1 MLDEK
6 ELRKPTFSEGHTVTL
21 ADGQKWTFP
30 KPRIRLVPKIVDG
43 KVEIGG
49 GATFGPEYDDRLDAL
64 FGTREVDPTE
74 RLRLQFEVAVRLLQ
88 SNYDLR
94 DEDVSQLIV
103 LELGDQA
110 SDERWEQLT
119 DVLLGNA
126 PKPSPAT

>member
-1 MLDEK
+1 MLSEK
-6 ELRKPTFSEGHTVTL
+6 ELRKPTFSEGHAVTL

-30 KPRIRLVPKIVDG
+30 KPRILLVPKIVNG

-49 GATFGPEYDDRLDAL
+49 GATFGPEYDDQLDAL
-64 FGTREVDPTE
+64 FGTREVDPAE

-88 SNYDLR
+88 SNYDLC
-94 DEDVSQLIV
+94 DEEVSQLIV
-103 LELGDQA
+103 LELGDPA